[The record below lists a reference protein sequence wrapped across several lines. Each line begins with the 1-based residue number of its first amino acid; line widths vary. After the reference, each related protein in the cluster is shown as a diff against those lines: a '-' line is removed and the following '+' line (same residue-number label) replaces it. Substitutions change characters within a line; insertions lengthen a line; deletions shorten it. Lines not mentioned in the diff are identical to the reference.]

1 MYKKKLDILL
11 MIFSMSIS
19 IISLFYLPTTI
30 PVSYDNLGNITRYG
44 SKYELAF
51 LLPIVIILMY
61 LIITFIE
68 STLLAKHLRFIT
80 EFSKTNVVLILSF
93 ENIKKILKVFNVNT
107 PLYISM
113 ILWIALTFISYELNF
128 KKKIN
133 WF

>member
-11 MIFSMSIS
+11 MIFSMLIS
-19 IISLFYLPTTI
+19 MIALFYLPDTI

-68 STLLAKHLRFIT
+68 YTLLAKHLRFIT
-80 EFSKTNVVLILSF
+80 EFFKTFIVLVFSF
-93 ENIKKILKVFNVNT
+93 ENIKKILRVFNVN
-107 PLYISM
+107 ISLFVSV
-113 ILWIALTFISYELNF
+113 IIWIVVVLTSYEF
-128 KKKIN
+128 KVKRISK
-133 WF
+133 

>member
-19 IISLFYLPTTI
+19 IISLFYLPATI

-61 LIITFIE
+61 LIIAFIE
-68 STLLAKHLRFIT
+68 ATLLAKHLKFIT
-80 EFSKTNVVLILSF
+80 EFFKTNVVLILSF

-107 PLYISM
+107 PVYISM
-113 ILWIALTFISYELNF
+113 ILWIVLTFISYELNF

>member
-11 MIFSMSIS
+11 MIFSMIIS
-19 IISLFYLPTTI
+19 IILLFYLPDTI

-68 STLLAKHLRFIT
+68 HTLLAKHLRFIT
-80 EFSKTNVVLILSF
+80 EFFKTFIILILSF
-93 ENIKKILKVFNVNT
+93 ENIKKILKVFNVNMS
-107 PLYISM
+107 L
-113 ILWIALTFISYELNF
+113 FISVIIWIVVGLTSYEF
-128 KKKIN
+128 KVKRISKL
-133 WF
+133 

>member
-11 MIFSMSIS
+11 MIFSMLIS
-19 IISLFYLPTTI
+19 MIALVYLPDTI

-68 STLLAKHLRFIT
+68 YTLLAKHLRFIT
-80 EFSKTNVVLILSF
+80 EFFKTFIVLVFSF
-93 ENIKKILKVFNVNT
+93 ENIKKILRVFNVN
-107 PLYISM
+107 ISLFVSVV
-113 ILWIALTFISYELNF
+113 IWIVVVLTSYEF
-128 KKKIN
+128 KVKRISK
-133 WF
+133 

>member
-11 MIFSMSIS
+11 MIFSMIIS
-19 IISLFYLPTTI
+19 IISLFYLPDTI

-68 STLLAKHLRFIT
+68 HTLLAKHLRFIT
-80 EFSKTNVVLILSF
+80 EFFKTFIILILSF
-93 ENIKKILKVFNVNT
+93 ENIKKILKVFNVNMS
-107 PLYISM
+107 L
-113 ILWIALTFISYELNF
+113 FISVIIWIVVGLTSYEF
-128 KKKIN
+128 KVKRISKL
-133 WF
+133 